1 MIQFPLTLTPR
12 QEPAKSLRWVSP
24 AIAIALTVVTGFILF
39 WALGEDPVR
48 ALRTFFIAPL
58 ETMRGWTEVGVK
70 MTPLLLCAVGLVVCF
85 KANVWNI
92 GAEGQLIMGAVAG
105 GWMALQCDLSTGAW
119 FVIPVMLASALGGAL
134 WGAVTALLRHRFHAN
149 EILVSLMLVYVAQFF
164 LAWAVQ
170 GPMRDPMGFGFP
182 QTKLFDSGALL
193 PVILEGTRL
202 HAGVLIAFIAAF
214 GIWLLMDRMAM
225 GFQFKV
231 SGMAPLAA
239 RYAGYRPGILI
250 WVSMLISGALAGLA
264 GGIEAA
270 GPLGQLTPT
279 VSPGYGFAAIIV
291 AFVGRLSPLGC
302 IPAAFVMA
310 LFYLGG
316 ELAQSRLGLPSA
328 ITGVYQGLLLF
339 FILACDVMIFYRL
352 RWTGFTKAKS
362 KEAAR

>member
-1 MIQFPLTLTPR
+1 
-12 QEPAKSLRWVSP
+12 
-24 AIAIALTVVTGFILF
+24 
-39 WALGEDPVR
+39 
-48 ALRTFFIAPL
+48 
-58 ETMRGWTEVGVK
+58 
-70 MTPLLLCAVGLVVCF
+70 
-85 KANVWNI
+85 
-92 GAEGQLIMGAVAG
+92 
-105 GWMALQCDLSTGAW
+105 
-119 FVIPVMLASALGGAL
+119 
-134 WGAVTALLRHRFHAN
+134 
-149 EILVSLMLVYVAQFF
+149 
-164 LAWAVQ
+164 
-170 GPMRDPMGFGFP
+170 
-182 QTKLFDSGALL
+182 
-193 PVILEGTRL
+193 
-202 HAGVLIAFIAAF
+202 
-214 GIWLLMDRMAM
+214 
-225 GFQFKV
+225 
-231 SGMAPLAA
+231 MAPLAA

-352 RWTGFTKAKS
+352 RWTGFTKAKG